1 MILMGNL
8 TSGESRTSIAAMS
21 NSPTTKNKLVRA
33 IGRWSLTALTLNV
46 VIGSGIFGLPAII
59 TRLLGVFGPWAYV
72 VAAAGVGVI
81 TACFAEVASQFPEAG
96 GPYLYTRVAYGQF
109 AGIQVAWL
117 ALLVRLTSGAA
128 SANIFI
134 QYLSGFLPVVHR
146 PLVRGLVLTLLI
158 GGIAAINIVGVKAGA
173 SLSSFF
179 AAAKIVPLVIFIVA
193 GLTLLGSA
201 TASPLTTAGAM
212 VPGPKEW
219 FSAVLLVVF
228 ALSGFEAALFPMGEA
243 RDTRHDAPFAL
254 FASLI
259 ICVTLYALIQV
270 VVLRALGLNPVGDR
284 PLAEA
289 ARVFLGRGGAALM
302 EAGAMLSV
310 YGHLSSMILNS
321 PRLPFALAERGDFP
335 SVFAAVNQ
343 RFRTPH
349 VAIASFTLV
358 MFALALLG
366 TFWGNAMLS
375 AVARLFTYGAVC
387 ASVMT
392 LRRREPS
399 ADAFRL
405 PAGPLV
411 SGLGLAFVLALVIQM
426 GKRELMAIGGTMVVA
441 LLNWMWARQETT

>member
-1 MILMGNL
+1 MLIS
-8 TSGESRTSIAAMS
+8 TAPDS
-21 NSPTTKNKLVRA
+21 KLVRT

-59 TRLLGVFGPWAYV
+59 THLLGPLGPWAYL

-81 TACFAEVASQFPEAG
+81 TACFAEVGSQFPEAG

-128 SANIFI
+128 SANIFVE
-134 QYLSGFLPVVHR
+134 YLGGFLPATQGRLGRV
-146 PLVRGLVLTLLI
+146 LVLTLLI
-158 GGIAAINIVGVKAGA
+158 GGIAAINIAGVKAGA
-173 SLSSFF
+173 NLSSLF
-179 AAAKIVPLVIFIVA
+179 AAAKILPLCIFIVA
-193 GLTLLGSA
+193 GLALLGSRTVA
-201 TASPLTTAGAM
+201 LGSVAGTPG
-212 VPGPKEW
+212 PGPKEW
-219 FSAVLLVVF
+219 LSAILLVVF

-254 FASLI
+254 FSSLI
-259 ICVTLYALIQV
+259 ICVTLYTLIQV
-270 VVLRALGLNPVGDR
+270 VVLRALGLDPTGAR
-284 PLAEA
+284 PLADA
-289 ARVFLGRGGAALM
+289 ARVFLGRGGARLM

-310 YGHLSSMILNS
+310 YGHLSSLILNS

-335 SVFAAVNQ
+335 SVFGAVSQ
-343 RFRTPH
+343 KFRTPY
-349 VAIASFTLV
+349 VAIISFTLV

-366 TFWGNAMLS
+366 TFRANAVLS

-387 ASVMT
+387 ASVIT
-392 LRRREPS
+392 LRRRQPN

-411 SGLGLAFVLALVIQM
+411 SILGLVFVLALVTQM
-426 GKRELMAIGGTMVVA
+426 GIRELIAVASTMAVA
-441 LLNWMWARQETT
+441 LLNWMWARRGEASYGAVRN